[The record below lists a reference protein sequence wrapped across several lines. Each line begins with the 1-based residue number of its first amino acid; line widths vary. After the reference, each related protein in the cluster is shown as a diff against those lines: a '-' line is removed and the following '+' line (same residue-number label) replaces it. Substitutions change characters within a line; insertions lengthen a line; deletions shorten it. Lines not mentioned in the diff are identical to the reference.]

1 MNVLLKFGIR
11 PEAIEKAPLV
21 KRHQREPRVA
31 RVVYMTGRCR
41 GMPDQELNIESQKDL
56 VRNGVGLKGV
66 LPRRLRTV
74 KAAVGKAQNAV
85 RIDTRPI
92 CTKRHRGMS

>member
-1 MNVLLKFGIR
+1 MNVLMKFGIR

-21 KRHQREPRVA
+21 KGHRREPRVA

-41 GMPDQELNIESQKDL
+41 GMPDQGLNIESQKGL

-74 KAAVGKAQNAV
+74 KTAFGMAQNAA
-85 RIDTRPI
+85 RIDKRPI
-92 CTKRHRGMS
+92 CTKR